1 MSAAGLSVLAMQLLA
16 EQDVFG
22 AEELVPASPVEIENA
37 VKVVFNATGYR
48 VRDLPI
54 TADKLL

>member
-1 MSAAGLSVLAMQLLA
+1 MQLLA